1 MSCLCWV
8 ARCFHGMRH
17 SVTVEGWCVSC
28 LCRVEPLLELQDAT
42 WADVCEVRS
51 NTLSLSVQGVFED
64 DDAIHLVMELCEGG
78 GILDRMKS
86 GNLTEA
92 RIAAI
97 IRSVLRFIAQ
107 CHAKGIIY
115 RCAVPSSSVTPDVR
129 PLFSLWVLRRL
140 SRC

>member
-1 MSCLCWV
+1 MELSPCQECVKTAVRPLPITSCVTLPL
-8 ARCFHGMRH
+8 
-17 SVTVEGWCVSC
+17 SVT
-28 LCRVEPLLELQDAT
+28 
-42 WADVCEVRS
+42 
-51 NTLSLSVQGVFED
+51 SVAPQGVFED

-78 GILDRMKS
+78 GILDRMKQ

-115 RCAVPSSSVTPDVR
+115 RCGAGATACQGQRANGGSPWPAR
-129 PLFSLWVLRRL
+129 AGAL
-140 SRC
+140 S